1 MLDISTSDGLVK
13 KKQTN
18 KILAGKRIILIF
30 FSGKKVR
37 QMKQNMYMQ
46 YVSHPE
52 TESVFHLIFRDCL
65 LLFFFFFLF
74 PCHLPCTAAILGCN
88 NETSVEGE

>member
-65 LLFFFFFLF
+65 LLFFFFFFSLATC
-74 PCHLPCTAAILGCN
+74 PVQLPFWAA
-88 NETSVEGE
+88 TMRPV